1 MSGHNKWSSIK
12 HKKAATDA
20 KRGKI
25 FTRYIREI
33 TIAARAG
40 GDDPD
45 ANPRL
50 RAAIT
55 AAKGVNMP
63 KDNIERAINR
73 GVGGGEGANIDEIR
87 YEGYGQGGVAIIVD
101 CMSDNRNR
109 TVSDVRSAF
118 NKGGGNMGESGC
130 VSWMFHQKGQFIFDR
145 EQVNEDQLMDIALE
159 AGAED
164 VIDNAEDGCIE
175 VTCDI
180 AEFGDVQKAIEA
192 AGLEPQVGEITWIPE
207 NTIEVEG
214 EAAEKL
220 LALIE
225 RLEDLDDVQNVYA
238 NYDISDTEMERITAG

>member
-1 MSGHNKWSSIK
+1 MAGHNKWSSIK
-12 HKKAATDA
+12 HKKAAVDA

-33 TIAARAG
+33 TIAARMG

-63 KDNIERAINR
+63 KDNIERAIAR
-73 GVGGGEGANIDEIR
+73 GVGGGEGANIEEVR
-87 YEGYGQGGVAIIVD
+87 YEGYGQAGVAILVD
-101 CMSDNRNR
+101 CMTDNRNR
-109 TVSDVRSAF
+109 TVSEVRSAF

-130 VSWMFHQKGQFIFDR
+130 VAWMFHQKGQFVFENAD
-145 EQVNEDQLMDIALE
+145 EDALMEAALE

-164 VIDNAEDGCIE
+164 IEEDADTGCTIVSCE
-175 VTCDI
+175 P
-180 AEFGDVQKAIEA
+180 ANFGTVHQILEDAGMEA
-192 AGLEPQVGEITWIPE
+192 QVAEITWIPE
-207 NTIEVEG
+207 NTITVEG
-214 EAAEKL
+214 ETAEKL

-225 RLEDLDDVQNVYA
+225 RLEDLDDVQHVYA
-238 NYDISDTEMERITAG
+238 NFDISDEEMERIGG

>member
-12 HKKAATDA
+12 HKKAAVDA

-33 TIAARAG
+33 TIAARLG

-63 KDNIERAINR
+63 RDNIERAISR
-73 GVGGGEGANIDEIR
+73 GAGGDDGENIEEVR
-87 YEGYGQGGVAIIVD
+87 YEGYGQGGVAILVD
-101 CMSDNRNR
+101 CMTDNRNR
-109 TVSDVRSAF
+109 TVADVRSAF
-118 NKGGGNMGESGC
+118 NKGGGNMGEAGC
-130 VSWMFHQKGQFIFDR
+130 VSWMFHQKGQFVFASGTVD
-145 EQVNEDQLMDIALE
+145 EEQLMEVALAAGADDIEEDSDAGCMIVSCEPTAFGTLHQALNDVGLE
-159 AGAED
+159 A
-164 VIDNAEDGCIE
+164 
-175 VTCDI
+175 
-180 AEFGDVQKAIEA
+180 
-192 AGLEPQVGEITWIPE
+192 QVSEISWVPE
-207 NTIEVEG
+207 NSISVEG
-214 EAAEKL
+214 EAAEKV

-238 NYDISDTEMERITAG
+238 NYDISDAEIERISA

>member
-1 MSGHNKWSSIK
+1 MAGHNKWSSIK

-33 TIAARAG
+33 TVAARAG

-50 RAAIT
+50 RSAIS
-55 AAKGVNMP
+55 AAKAVNMP
-63 KDNIERAINR
+63 KENIERAISR
-73 GVGGGEGANIDEIR
+73 GSGNDDGANIDEIR
-87 YEGYGQGGVAIIVD
+87 YEGYGQSGVAILVD
-101 CMSDNRNR
+101 CMTDNRNR
-109 TVSDVRSAF
+109 TASDVRSAF
-118 NKGGGNMGESGC
+118 TKGGGNLGEQGC

-145 EQVNEDQLMDIALE
+145 DESDEEHIMEVALE

-164 VIDNAEDGCIE
+164 IHDNPDAGCIE
-175 VTCDI
+175 VISNASDFT
-180 AEFGDVQKAIEA
+180 AVQEA
-192 AGLEPQVGEITWIPE
+192 FEASSLTPQVAEISWIPE
-207 NTIEVEG
+207 NTISVQG

-225 RLEDLDDVQNVYA
+225 RLEELDDVQGVYA
-238 NYDISDTEMERITAG
+238 NYDISDSEMARIEG

>member
-50 RAAIT
+50 RSAIT

-63 KDNIERAINR
+63 KDNIERAISR
-73 GVGGGEGANIDEIR
+73 GAGGDDGTNIDEIR
-87 YEGYGQGGVAIIVD
+87 YEGYGQSGVAIIVD
-101 CMSDNRNR
+101 CMTDNRNR

-118 NKGGGNMGESGC
+118 TKGGGNMGESGC
-130 VSWMFHQKGQFIFDR
+130 VAWMFHQKGQFIFDR
-145 EQVNEDQLMDIALE
+145 EESDEETIMEAAME

-164 VIDNAEDGCIE
+164 IQDDPEAGCIE
-175 VTCDI
+175 VTTDL
-180 AEFGDVQKAIEA
+180 ADFSTVQDAFET
-192 AGLEPQVGEITWIPE
+192 AGLKSQVAEISWIPE

-225 RLEDLDDVQNVYA
+225 KLEELDDVQNVYA
-238 NYDISDTEMERITAG
+238 NYDISDEEMARIEG

>member
-1 MSGHNKWSSIK
+1 MAGHNKWSSIK

-33 TIAARAG
+33 TIAARLG

-50 RAAIT
+50 RSAIT

-63 KDNIERAINR
+63 KDNIERAIAR
-73 GVGGGEGANIDEIR
+73 GVGGGDGANIEEVR
-87 YEGYGQGGVAIIVD
+87 YEGYGQNGVAILVD
-101 CMSDNRNR
+101 CMTDNRNR
-109 TVSDVRSAF
+109 TVSEVRSAF
-118 NKGGGNMGESGC
+118 NRGGGNMGESGC
-130 VSWMFHQKGQFIFDR
+130 VGWMFHQKGQFIFDR
-145 EQVNEDQLMDIALE
+145 SETDEEALMEVALE

-164 VIDNAEDGCIE
+164 VVDDPAAGCIE
-175 VTCDI
+175 VTCEPADFGLLQQSLEDADFAPQI
-180 AEFGDVQKAIEA
+180 A
-192 AGLEPQVGEITWIPE
+192 EITWLPE
-207 NTIEVEG
+207 NSIEVAG
-214 EAAEKL
+214 EPAEKL

-238 NYDISDTEMERITAG
+238 NYDISDAELDRIGG

>member
-25 FTRYIREI
+25 FTRFIREI
-33 TIAARAG
+33 TIAARG
-40 GDDPD
+40 SGDPD

-63 KDNIERAINR
+63 KDNIERAIAR
-73 GVGGGEGANIDEIR
+73 GAGGDDGANIDEIR
-87 YEGYGQGGVAIIVD
+87 YEGYGQGGVAILVD

-130 VSWMFHQKGQFIFDR
+130 VSWMFLHKGQFIFDR
-145 EQVNEDQLMDIALE
+145 EKANEDQLMDLALE

-164 VIDNAEDGCIE
+164 VVDNAEEGCIE

-180 AEFGDVQKAIEA
+180 AEFGDVQKAIDA

-207 NTIEVEG
+207 NTIAVDG

-238 NYDISDTEMERITAG
+238 NYDISDAEMERIQG

>member
-12 HKKAATDA
+12 HKKAAVDA

-33 TIAARAG
+33 TIAARMG

-63 KDNIERAINR
+63 KDNIERAIAR
-73 GVGGGEGANIDEIR
+73 GVGGGEGSHIEEIR
-87 YEGYGQGGVAIIVD
+87 YEGYGQAGVAIIVD
-101 CMSDNRNR
+101 CMTDNRKR

-118 NKGGGNMGESGC
+118 HKGGGNMGESGC
-130 VSWMFHQKGQFIFDR
+130 VSWMFHQKGQFIFEIGTVD
-145 EQVNEDQLMDIALE
+145 EEQLMEVALE
-159 AGAED
+159 AGADDVEED
-164 VIDNAEDGCIE
+164 QQEGCIT
-175 VTCDI
+175 VLCAPAD
-180 AEFGDVQKAIEA
+180 FGIVQQALEG
-192 AGLEPQVGEITWIPE
+192 AGFEPQFAEISWIPE
-207 NTIEVEG
+207 NSIAVEG
-214 EAAEKL
+214 ETAEKV

-238 NYDISDTEMERITAG
+238 NYDI

>member
-12 HKKAATDA
+12 HKKAAVDA

-33 TIAARAG
+33 TIAARSG

-50 RAAIT
+50 RSAIT

-63 KDNIERAINR
+63 KDNIERAIAR
-73 GVGGGEGANIDEIR
+73 GAGGEGADNIEEIR
-87 YEGYGQGGVAIIVD
+87 YEGYGQGGVAILVD
-101 CMSDNRNR
+101 CVTDNRNR

-118 NKGGGNMGESGC
+118 TKGGGNMGESGC

-145 EQVNEDQLMDIALE
+145 EEADEEQIMEIALE
-159 AGAED
+159 AGADDVED
-164 VIDNAEDGCIE
+164 KPDEGCIE
-175 VTCDI
+175 VVSSVS
-180 AEFGDVQKAIEA
+180 EFGNVQQAFEDA
-192 AGLEPQVGEITWIPE
+192 ALNPQVAEISWIPE
-207 NTIEVEG
+207 NTIAVEG

-225 RLEDLDDVQNVYA
+225 RLEDLDDVQNVYS
-238 NYDISDTEMERITAG
+238 NYDISEEELERIAG

>member
-1 MSGHNKWSSIK
+1 MAGHNKWSSIK
-12 HKKAATDA
+12 HKKAAVDA

-33 TIAARAG
+33 TVAARTG
-40 GDDPD
+40 GEDPD

-50 RAAIT
+50 RSAIT

-63 KDNIERAINR
+63 KDNIERAIAR
-73 GVGGGEGANIDEIR
+73 GVGGGEGSNIDEIR

-101 CMSDNRNR
+101 CMTDNRNR

-118 NKGGGNMGESGC
+118 TKGGGNLGESGC

-145 EQVNEDQLMDIALE
+145 EANDEENIMEIAME

-164 VIDNAEDGCIE
+164 IRDNPDAGCIE
-175 VTCDI
+175 VTTEPVDFS
-180 AEFGDVQKAIEA
+180 AVQDAFEA
-192 AGLEPQVGEITWIPE
+192 AGLKPQVAEVTWIPE
-207 NTIEVEG
+207 NTIAVEG
-214 EAAEKL
+214 ETAEKL

-225 RLEDLDDVQNVYA
+225 RLEELDDVQNVYA
-238 NYDISDTEMERITAG
+238 NYDISAEEMARIEG

>member
-33 TIAARAG
+33 TIAARLG
-40 GDDPD
+40 GDDPE

-50 RAAIT
+50 RSAIS
-55 AAKGVNMP
+55 AAKSVNMP
-63 KDNIERAINR
+63 KDNIERAIAR
-73 GVGGGEGANIDEIR
+73 GTGGGEGSNIEEVR
-87 YEGYGQGGVAIIVD
+87 YEGYGQAGVAILVD
-101 CMSDNRNR
+101 CMTDNRKR

-118 NKGGGNMGESGC
+118 SKGGGNMGESGC
-130 VSWMFHQKGQFIFDR
+130 VSWMFQQKGQFIFDSA
-145 EQVNEDQLMDIALE
+145 EVDEDQLMEIALE

-164 VIDNAEDGCIE
+164 VLDIPEAGCIE
-175 VTCDI
+175 VCCEP
-180 AEFGDVQKAIEA
+180 AAFGSVQQAIED
-192 AGLEPQVGEITWIPE
+192 AGLQPQLAEISWLPE
-207 NTIEVEG
+207 NSIEVEG

-238 NYDISDTEMERITAG
+238 NFDISDDEMERIGG

>member
-1 MSGHNKWSSIK
+1 MSGHSKWSTIK

-63 KDNIERAINR
+63 KDNIERAISR
-73 GVGGGEGANIDEIR
+73 GAGGGDGTNIDEIR
-87 YEGYGQGGVAIIVD
+87 YEGYGQAGVAIIVD
-101 CMSDNRNR
+101 CMTDNRKR
-109 TVSDVRSAF
+109 TVADVRSAF

-130 VSWMFHQKGQFIFDR
+130 VAWMFHQKGQFIFVTD
-145 EQVNEDQLMDIALE
+145 EVDEEALMDAALE
-159 AGAED
+159 AGADD
-164 VIDNAEDGCIE
+164 VEEHADDGCSIVCCSPADFGTVQQALENAELHAK
-175 VTCDI
+175 I
-180 AEFGDVQKAIEA
+180 AEISWV
-192 AGLEPQVGEITWIPE
+192 PE
-207 NTIEVEG
+207 NSVAIEG

-220 LALIE
+220 LNLIE
-225 RLEDLDDVQNVYA
+225 RLEDIDDVQNVYA
-238 NYDISDTEMERITAG
+238 NYAISDAEMARIHR